1 MQSRLASLIES
12 LTNVAIGMVVSFF
25 GQIVVSHWY
34 NLPLNVTQ
42 NMQIVLFF
50 TVLSVARS
58 YVLRRVFNRRIK
70 ISSCSKNTRI

>member
-34 NLPLNVTQ
+34 NLPLNFAQ

-58 YVLRRVFNRRIK
+58 YCIRRWYNRKVRVHA
-70 ISSCSKNTRI
+70 

>member
-58 YVLRRVFNRRIK
+58 YCIRRWYNRRVRVHA
-70 ISSCSKNTRI
+70 

>member
-34 NLPLNVTQ
+34 NLPLNLAQ
-42 NMQIVLFF
+42 NVQIVLFF
-50 TVLSVARS
+50 TVLSVIRS
-58 YVLRRVFNRRIK
+58 YCIRRWYNRKVRVHA
-70 ISSCSKNTRI
+70 

>member
-1 MQSRLASLIES
+1 MQSKLMSLIES

-50 TVLSVARS
+50 TVLSVLRS
-58 YVLRRVFNRRIK
+58 FVVRRWFNRRIK
-70 ISSCSKNTRI
+70 R

>member
-34 NLPLNVTQ
+34 NLPLNFAQ
-42 NMQIVLFF
+42 NMQIVAFF

-70 ISSCSKNTRI
+70 R

>member
-34 NLPLNVTQ
+34 NLPLNVAQ

-58 YVLRRVFNRRIK
+58 FVVRRWFNRRIK
-70 ISSCSKNTRI
+70 R

>member
-1 MQSRLASLIES
+1 MQSRLMSLIES

-34 NLPLNVTQ
+34 NLPLNLAQ

-50 TVLSVARS
+50 TVLSVLRS
-58 YVLRRVFNRRIK
+58 YFVRRWYNRRIK
-70 ISSCSKNTRI
+70 R

>member
-1 MQSRLASLIES
+1 MQSRLASFIEA
-12 LTNVAIGMVVSFF
+12 LTNVGIGMVVSFF

-34 NLPLNVTQ
+34 NLPLNFAQ

-58 YVLRRVFNRRIK
+58 YCIRRWYNRRVRVHA
-70 ISSCSKNTRI
+70 

>member
-1 MQSRLASLIES
+1 MQSRLASLVES

-70 ISSCSKNTRI
+70 R

>member
-1 MQSRLASLIES
+1 MQSRLMSLIES

-34 NLPLNVTQ
+34 NLPLNFAQ
-42 NMQIVLFF
+42 NMQIVAFF

-58 YVLRRVFNRRIK
+58 FVVRRWFNRRIK
-70 ISSCSKNTRI
+70 R

>member
-1 MQSRLASLIES
+1 MSLIES

-42 NMQIVLFF
+42 NMQIVMFF
-50 TVLSVARS
+50 TVLSVLRS
-58 YVLRRVFNRRIK
+58 YGIRRWYNRRIK
-70 ISSCSKNTRI
+70 R

>member
-34 NLPLNVTQ
+34 NLPLNFAQ

-50 TVLSVARS
+50 TVLSVLRS
-58 YVLRRVFNRRIK
+58 FVVRRWYNRKVRVHA
-70 ISSCSKNTRI
+70 